1 MKVNS
6 RYLARLQNKYLMKA
20 SMIKMIIKSLIS
32 SIIEFLTS
40 LFSKPETQSKLKD
53 LLLYVLSEIVDKF
66 LFNKKTNEL

>member
-1 MKVNS
+1 
-6 RYLARLQNKYLMKA
+6 MKA